1 MTAGNPPLVL
11 TDRPSLIALIVIP
24 VVMGALLALP
34 NSRRRWSS
42 SDRRLHFAISLAFL
56 IYVSAVAAI
65 ILWPFPVLFNGFCE
79 PHRLN
84 AEARLRP
91 LRFVIHSYQEATAG
105 YPISAVAV
113 SGEAIANC
121 LLFVPFGLF
130 LRAMFRMRVRSVIL
144 ASFAF
149 SLMLELTQLTGVWG
163 AYPCPYRQFD
173 IDDLITNTMGGV
185 IACALVALWIRLP
198 IRSESSFALRGDRL

>member
-1 MTAGNPPLVL
+1 LVL

-24 VVMGALLALP
+24 VVMGVLIALP
-34 NSRRRWSS
+34 NSRRHWSS
-42 SDRRLHFAISLAFL
+42 SDRRVQIAISLAFL

-84 AEARLRP
+84 AAARLRP
-91 LRFVIHSYQEATAG
+91 LRFVSHSYREAAAG

-121 LLFVPFGLF
+121 LFFVPFGLF
-130 LRAMFRMRVRSVIL
+130 LRAMFRMRVGSVIL

-149 SLMLELTQLTGVWG
+149 SLVLELTQLTGVWG

-173 IDDLITNTMGGV
+173 VDDLITNTLGAV
-185 IACALVALWIRLP
+185 IGCALVGLWVKLP
-198 IRSESSFALRGDRL
+198 MRSERSFALRGD